1 MRIAAYPRGEVLFA
15 EIQFSGSI
23 GSKRRPVIVLST
35 EEFQQAGFKLIVAG
49 ITSTIAPPYRP
60 GDVLLNDWQQ
70 AGLVKPSAVRGLVT
84 VIDRNQ
90 IVRRLGRLSTSDLTL
105 VEQSVAGIMGFQ
117 SPKTEGI

>member
-1 MRIAAYPRGEVLFA
+1 MRAETYPRGEVLFA

-35 EEFQQAGFKLIVAG
+35 EGFQQAGSKLIVVG
-49 ITSTIAPPYRP
+49 ITSTIAPSYRP

-90 IVRRLGRLSTSDLTL
+90 IVRRLGRLSSSDLAF
-105 VEQSVAGIMGFQ
+105 VEQSLAGIMGF
-117 SPKTEGI
+117 SVP

>member
-1 MRIAAYPRGEVLFA
+1 MRTESYLRGEVLFA

-35 EEFQQAGFKLIVAG
+35 EEFQQAGSKLIVAG
-49 ITSTIAPPYRP
+49 ITSTIAPPFRP
-60 GDVLLNDWQQ
+60 GDVLLNDWRE

-90 IVRRLGRLSTSDLTL
+90 IVRRLGQLSRSDFAL
-105 VEQSVAGIMGFQ
+105 VEQSIAGIMGF
-117 SPKTEGI
+117 SVP